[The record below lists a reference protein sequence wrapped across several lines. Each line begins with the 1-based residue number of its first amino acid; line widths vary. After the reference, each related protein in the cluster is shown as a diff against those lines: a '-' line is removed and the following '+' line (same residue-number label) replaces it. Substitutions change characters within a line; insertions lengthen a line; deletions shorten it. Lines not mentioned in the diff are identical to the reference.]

1 MRKDKLFTMLC
12 VIVQVCLLQVISG
25 YAEQRRPKMIDFGA
39 KECVP
44 CKLMAPI
51 LEELKKEYAGKID
64 VEFVDVWQ
72 KENAKRGLQAGIK
85 VIPTQIFYN
94 SADKEIWRHEGF
106 ISKEGILLKWREL
119 GVELPFGPTFKRLEP
134 AIKDERPKDKICFMC
149 DGDVDTKSMVT
160 VTTEK
165 GNVNLCSAHHFF
177 VMLSC
182 LLKDVDLTEKSA
194 MIADAMTGKM
204 VPVMSAFYL
213 YQLNEKTG
221 RPVIKAFA
229 ERSDAEKVRQLEGG
243 SIINYNILKPKEL
256 SYRCGFCDRAVYSE
270 DSALVKIDGI
280 YSWGCC
286 AHCAMGCAARSGKD
300 IEVHQPDRLS
310 GEMIVVKTL
319 NGYVVSIE
327 PKTAV
332 AWFGKRKNTEGK
344 FVSAGCFHQ
353 GFFVNED
360 SLMKWVE
367 EHPFETGEAITI
379 EQSLQDKM
387 ALSPVQI
394 QKACKIGECTPK

>member
-1 MRKDKLFTMLC
+1 
-12 VIVQVCLLQVISG
+12 
-25 YAEQRRPKMIDFGA
+25 
-39 KECVP
+39 
-44 CKLMAPI
+44 MAPI
-51 LEELKKEYAGKID
+51 LEELKKEYAGKLD

-72 KENAKRGLQAGIK
+72 KENAKRGLEAGIK

-94 SADKEIWRHEGF
+94 SDGKEVWRHEGF
-106 ISKEGILLKWREL
+106 ISRDGILLKWREL

-134 AIKDERPKDKICFMC
+134 AMKDERPTDKVCFMC
-149 DGDVDTKSMVT
+149 DGDIDPKSMVT

-165 GNVNLCSAHHFF
+165 GKVNLCSAHHFF

-182 LLKDVDLTEKSA
+182 LLKDIDLTEKCA
-194 MIADAMTGKM
+194 MIADSGTGQM
-204 VPVMSAFYL
+204 IPMMSALYL
-213 YQLNEKTG
+213 YQLDEKSG

-229 ERSDAEKVRQLEGG
+229 ERADAEKVRQIEGG
-243 SIINYNILKPKEL
+243 SIIDYNILKKKEF
-256 SYRCGFCDRAVYSE
+256 SYRCGFCDRAVYPE
-270 DSALVKIDGI
+270 DVAVVKIDGI

-286 AHCAMGCAARSGKD
+286 SHCAMGCAARSGKD
-300 IEVHQPDRLS
+300 IEVYQPDGLT

-319 NGYVVSIE
+319 NGYVVSVE

-332 AWFGKRKNTEGK
+332 AWFGKRKNAEGK

-360 SLMKWVE
+360 NLKKWVE
-367 EHPFETGEAITI
+367 LHPFETGEAITI
-379 EQSLQDKM
+379 EQALQDKM

-394 QKACKIGECTPK
+394 KNACKIGECSPK